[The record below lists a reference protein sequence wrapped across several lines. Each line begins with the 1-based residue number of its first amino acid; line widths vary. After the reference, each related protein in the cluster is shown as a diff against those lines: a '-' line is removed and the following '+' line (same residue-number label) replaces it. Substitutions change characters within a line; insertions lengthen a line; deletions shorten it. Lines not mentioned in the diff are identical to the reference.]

1 MSGREGRRREIVS
14 GKMERRWWRRWGRED
29 GRSMRRVCM
38 VQSSISD
45 SFTAMYDHCRIS
57 YETKEG
63 YSSCLRASS
72 VSQPACRFLR
82 SHARVC
88 RVLGVWLNGVRQRI
102 LEFQQINTP

>member
-14 GKMERRWWRRWGRED
+14 EGMERRWGRED
-29 GRSMRRVCM
+29 GEEKMGEASRVCM

-63 YSSCLRASS
+63 YSSCLRASL
-72 VSQPACRFLR
+72 VSQPAGCFLR
-82 SHARVC
+82 SHARVYDTMFWEC
-88 RVLGVWLNGVRQRI
+88 G
-102 LEFQQINTP
+102 